1 LFFSDRTFPSRRPR
15 RCVKTRRKETTVPTS
30 TITPAQVPPE
40 PAPPTPGGP
49 LARYLLHPGRET
61 SLVVHHLLQLLLAI
75 VHVAAPVV
83 VAALGAAIAAR
94 LALWLVRHRRAHA
107 GAQLVEIAPGPEVD
121 PAGAEALWNGLHGV
135 LRRTWWGALAD
146 RPHVAFELSWQAGRL
161 AIAIWVPAGVPAARV
176 AAVVQAAWPG
186 ANTEV
191 SPAVAAL
198 PAGVALA
205 AGELRLAE
213 PEWFPLRT
221 DHPADPYRMLLGA
234 LGALDPDGSAVVQV
248 LARPAGA
255 RRYRRCRKAA
265 VALRTGRSMSILVR
279 FIDFWLTKGIPHP
292 TGLSGDPTRTADI
305 RAITEKCASVGF
317 EAVVRYGVASARGGR
332 AARRRLRSQAQ
343 GIVAAFAL
351 YDGRN
356 RLTRRRLPRAAR
368 ALTARRLGRADLL
381 MVAELAALAHLPI
394 DRAVAGLSRAGA
406 HAVAPPPE
414 VGGMGKLLGRAEVGD
429 RRPVALGV
437 ADARQHL
444 HVLGATGSGKSTLIT
459 NLVLGD
465 VAAGCGVVVCDPKG
479 DLVTDILDRLPDRAV
494 GRVVV
499 LDPDDASAP
508 PAMNVLD
515 AADPYLAVDHLVGIF
530 HRLFEAY
537 WGPRTDDV
545 LRVAALTAL
554 RQPGATLADIPRLL
568 TEPGF
573 RATCTRGLVDPSL
586 RGFWDGYEKPSPAA
600 QAAMVGPV
608 MNKLRVVLT
617 RPFVAAVLGSSAS
630 SFDLGAD
637 VLDGGLLLARLPKGT
652 LGEDSARLLGS
663 FVVAKVWQTVTARAR
678 AGQYARVDAA
688 LYLDEAQNFLTLP
701 GSIADMLAEARG
713 YRLSVVAAHQH
724 LSQLPREL
732 RDAVSANARNK
743 VIFNCSP
750 EDARA
755 LERHVAPELTE
766 HDLSHLGAH
775 QVAARLVVD
784 FQEAPAF
791 TLRTDPAPPPV
802 PGRGE
807 AVRAAARQRFGRSPA
822 QRHDEELRRSLAG
835 ARGADRDQRGSE
847 AAVSSAGRSPGS
859 SIGRSAGS
867 PELPGSPWAK
877 HHVTGQNTPAAGHPD
892 SRSDR

>member
-1 LFFSDRTFPSRRPR
+1 MSTPA
-15 RCVKTRRKETTVPTS
+15 RKEIPVPTTAS
-30 TITPAQVPPE
+30 TPTQASSV
-40 PAPPTPGGP
+40 PAPPSPNGP

-61 SLVVHHLLQLLLAI
+61 SAVVHHLLHLLVAI
-75 VHVAAPVV
+75 AHGAVPVA
-83 VAALGAAIAAR
+83 VAVLGAAVAAR
-94 LALWLVRHRRAHA
+94 LALWLARYNRTHA
-107 GAQLVEIAPGPEVD
+107 GGHLVNVAPGPEVD
-121 PAGAEALWNGLHGV
+121 PAGAEALWSALHGV
-135 LRRTWWGALAD
+135 LRRTWWCSLTG

-161 AIAIWVPAGVPAARV
+161 AIGIWVPAGVPAPRV
-176 AAVVQAAWPG
+176 AAAVQAAWPG
-186 ANTEV
+186 ASTAIG
-191 SPAVAAL
+191 PATAPM
-198 PAGVALA
+198 PAGGTLT

-213 PEWFPLRT
+213 REWFGFRT
-221 DHPADPYRMLLGA
+221 EHPADPYRMLLGA
-234 LGALDPDGSAVVQV
+234 LGSLDPEETAVVQV
-248 LARPAGA
+248 LARPAA
-255 RRYRRCRKAA
+255 SRRYRRARKAA
-265 VALRTGRSMSILVR
+265 TAMRTGRSRNMLVR
-279 FIDFWLTKGIPHP
+279 FVDFWLTKGAPRPVH
-292 TGLSGDPTRTADI
+292 LSGDPSRAADI
-305 RAITEKCASVGF
+305 RAITEKSASVGF
-317 EAVVRYGVASARGGR
+317 ETTVRYGVASAQGGR
-332 AARRRLRSQAQ
+332 GARRRLRSQAQ

-351 YDGRN
+351 FDGRN
-356 RLTRRRLPRAAR
+356 RLTRRRMPRAAR
-368 ALTARRLGRADLL
+368 TLATRRPGRGDLL
-381 MVAELAALAHLPI
+381 MVAELAALAHLPT

-414 VGGMGKLLGRAEVGD
+414 VGSAGKLLGHADAGD

-459 NLVLGD
+459 NLVLAD
-465 VAAGCGVVVCDPKG
+465 VAAGRGAVVCDPKG
-479 DLVTDILDRLPDRAV
+479 DLITDILDRLPECAI

-515 AADPYLAVDHLVGIF
+515 AVDPYLAVDHLVGIF

-554 RQPGATLADIPRLL
+554 RQPGATLAEIPRLL

-573 RATCTRGLVDPSL
+573 RAACTRGLTDASL
-586 RGFWDGYEKPSPAA
+586 KGFWDGYDKLSPAA
-600 QAAMVGPV
+600 QAGVVGPV
-608 MNKLRVVLT
+608 LNKLRVVLT

-678 AGQYARVDAA
+678 AGQYARVDAG

-732 RDAVSANARNK
+732 RDALSANARNK
-743 VIFNCSP
+743 LIFNCSP

-755 LERHVAPELTE
+755 LERHVAPELGE

-791 TLRTDPAPPPV
+791 TLRTEPAPAPI
-802 PGRGE
+802 PGRAQ
-807 AVRAAARQRFGRSPA
+807 AVRSAARERFGRSA
-822 QRHDEELRRSLAG
+822 IQRQDEELRRTLAG
-835 ARGADRDQRGSE
+835 ARGTQWQRSGRDGGE
-847 AAVSSAGRSPGS
+847 SSAGRSLGS
-859 SIGRSAGS
+859 SAGRSAGS
-867 PELPGSPWAK
+867 PELPGSAWAK
-877 HHVTGQNTPAAGHPD
+877 TPRHRPEHAGRCSP
-892 SRSDR
+892 RLLE